1 MGRCAAELADFTVV
15 TSDNPRREKPMDII
29 RDIISAMAEEEGSY
43 TVIPDRR
50 EAIRWTVSQ
59 AQTGDIIIIAGKGH
73 ETYQIT
79 GEEKRHFDDREE
91 VLSAMGKI

>member
-1 MGRCAAELADFTVV
+1 M
-15 TSDNPRREKPMDII
+15 
-29 RDIISAMAEEEGSY
+29 
-43 TVIPDRR
+43 IPDRR

-79 GEEKRHFDDREE
+79 GEEKHHFDDREE